1 MRPPPP
7 EAFVLALASAMW
19 NPGEPDLAA
28 VRMAPV
34 LRWTLDETHACVMA
48 HWEQLQQMLDDG
60 FDEELLEAADQCSRA
75 DVADFA
81 RRFDA
86 SGTDLKKRNAKY
98 PAAVGAGFK
107 LIYEHSGRRV
117 LREPLF

>member
-28 VRMAPV
+28 VRMTPV
-34 LRWTLDETHACVMA
+34 LRWTLDETHAWVMA
-48 HWEQLQQMLDDG
+48 HWEQLQQMLDDS

-86 SGTDLKKRNAKY
+86 SGTDLKKEKREI
-98 PAAVGAGFK
+98 PCC
-107 LIYEHSGRRV
+107 RRSRFQTH
-117 LREPLF
+117 LRALRTPGI